1 MFGCHNR
8 KIKTYSEIIENKN
21 TTYQNCKMNQNST
34 QKKSHS
40 FKSTHEEKERL
51 RNMSQVSNSKLK
63 NEEQNRLKQIEKRKK
78 RVKIIKK
85 IIIGSTKPKQL
96 I

>member
-34 QKKSHS
+34 QKKTHS

-51 RNMSQVSNSKLK
+51 RNMSQVSNSKFK
-63 NEEQNRLKQIEKRKK
+63 NEEYTETNRKEEE
-78 RVKIIKK
+78 
-85 IIIGSTKPKQL
+85 
-96 I
+96 